1 MQSFIRL
8 GRGII
13 RCSDVLIKLGD
24 KNQILLIQ
32 LWKIVC
38 ADSPKVVSPA
48 GLQRGAQESERQAHH
63 REQAARFQDG
73 TG

>member
-13 RCSDVLIKLGD
+13 RCSDVVIKLGD
-24 KNQILLIQ
+24 KNQILLQ

-38 ADSPKVVSPA
+38 ADSPEVVSPA

-73 TG
+73 AG